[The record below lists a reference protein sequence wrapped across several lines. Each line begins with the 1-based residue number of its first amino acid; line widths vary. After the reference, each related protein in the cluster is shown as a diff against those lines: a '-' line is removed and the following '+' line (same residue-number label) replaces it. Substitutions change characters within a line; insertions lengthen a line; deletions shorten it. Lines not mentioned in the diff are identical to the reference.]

1 MATLVRRALAEV
13 CTVPVLL
20 VTSPAGAVTKYSDE
34 YSMSVCGSVGVSV
47 CPPGYRRN
55 HTRDLYLFFMH
66 VAYVRGS
73 VLVRYITIGR
83 IAYRRVGVFF
93 LIENSLSAGKGGWEC
108 TARARYTMYDC
119 LA

>member
-34 YSMSVCGSVGVSV
+34 YSMSVCGSVGLSV

-73 VLVRYITIGR
+73 VLVRYIYYRPHRLSPGR
-83 IAYRRVGVFF
+83 GF
-93 LIENSLSAGKGGWEC
+93 LPH
-108 TARARYTMYDC
+108 
-119 LA
+119 